1 VQFGHALARFD
12 ILGIVRM
19 MWWFLIL
26 GSTSGVV
33 LLVAIALYLRVRHH
47 MRKEASLEVE
57 REREA
62 GGL

>member
-1 VQFGHALARFD
+1 
-12 ILGIVRM
+12 M

-33 LLVAIALYLRVRHH
+33 LLAGIALYLRVRRH
-47 MRKEASLEVE
+47 MKKEALHEVE

>member
-1 VQFGHALARFD
+1 
-12 ILGIVRM
+12 M

-33 LLVAIALYLRVRHH
+33 LLAGIALYLRVRRH
-47 MRKEASLEVE
+47 MKKEALEVE

>member
-1 VQFGHALARFD
+1 
-12 ILGIVRM
+12 M

-33 LLVAIALYLRVRHH
+33 LFVGIALYLRVRRH
-47 MRKEASLEVE
+47 MKKEASIEVE
-57 REREA
+57 RERET

>member
-1 VQFGHALARFD
+1 
-12 ILGIVRM
+12 M

-33 LLVAIALYLRVRHH
+33 LFAGIALYLRVRRH